1 MGPHLNLTM
10 LTQIWPCVRKSGWLV
25 DGHHLWKRKWG
36 SCRESS
42 SLGKREWGWQGCQW
56 QHLGSFI
63 PSSLQWEYSPRAKAS
78 INNRHNYP
86 VSSSQ
91 LFQLQSGKHRRRTLT
106 GCVWLRYLH
115 VVQIPPPPSLRQCCN
130 VAQTGHWPSPLWNLD
145 SGVVWVLP
153 RWCYG
158 KETACQCKRHMRCE
172 FDPWVWMIPWRSVWQ
187 PTPVFMDRGAWQATV
202 HGVAQSWTLMRWLSK
217 HGAQHCGVSVG
228 SEDALWFIVLPESSK
243 N

>member
-1 MGPHLNLTM
+1 MCEKVWMISRWTSPVKGKM
-10 LTQIWPCVRKSGWLV
+10 S
-25 DGHHLWKRKWG
+25 

-63 PSSLQWEYSPRAKAS
+63 PSFLQWEYSPHAKAS

-86 VSSSQ
+86 VSSPLSSQ
-91 LFQLQSGKHRRRTLT
+91 LFKLQSGKHRRRTLT

-115 VVQIPPPPSLRQCCN
+115 VVQILPPPSPRQCCN
-130 VAQTGHWPSPLWNLD
+130 VAQTGHWPFHLVEPWLRGWFGCFPGGAMVKKLPANARDIWDASSIPEYGWSPG
-145 SGVVWVLP
+145 GVYDNPLQYS
-153 RWCYG
+153 CLG
-158 KETACQCKRHMRCE
+158 N
-172 FDPWVWMIPWRSVWQ
+172 S
-187 PTPVFMDRGAWQATV
+187 MDRGAWQATV
-202 HGVAQSWTLMRWLSK
+202 HGITQSRTLMRWLSK